1 MSAPLPQVIPPRRS
15 REQSEKAMRRL
26 KIGRPDW
33 DESQPSD
40 GFPPLKK
47 VDHAE
52 SEWNEASWPPSGWPE
67 DVCLLSIP
75 SCYWRTYKER
85 YLIEIDCEGKS
96 RGRIPCVFPK
106 FHMQHFNQF
115 FDTVD
120 RLRVLILTTW
130 FFSGNT
136 SGYMNQRNTE
146 LLTFSAGLGR
156 NTAGPLGSMLKKLS
170 KLSSDSETL
179 RFSLLFTYN
188 FIVERSREKVGK
200 PNG

>member
-1 MSAPLPQVIPPRRS
+1 MKPCGLLLVGPKTCVYSPSRLVILAHLQGAIS
-15 REQSEKAMRRL
+15 L
-26 KIGRPDW
+26 
-33 DESQPSD
+33 
-40 GFPPLKK
+40 
-47 VDHAE
+47 
-52 SEWNEASWPPSGWPE
+52 
-67 DVCLLSIP
+67 
-75 SCYWRTYKER
+75 T
-85 YLIEIDCEGKS
+85 EIDCEGKS
-96 RGRIPCVFPK
+96 RGRILCVFPK
-106 FHMQHFNQF
+106 FHTQYFNQF

-170 KLSSDSETL
+170 KLISDSETL

-188 FIVERSREKVGK
+188 FIAERSREKVGK